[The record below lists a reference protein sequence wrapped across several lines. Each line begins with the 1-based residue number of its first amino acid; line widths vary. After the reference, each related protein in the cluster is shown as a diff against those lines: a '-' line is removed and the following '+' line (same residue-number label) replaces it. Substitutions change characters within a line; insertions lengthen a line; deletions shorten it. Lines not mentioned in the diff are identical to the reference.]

1 MTREVA
7 QVMRLVSVFGL
18 ALVACL
24 PTPAPAPPVDGEAT
38 PEGACA
44 NLERLECPEAEPAT
58 NGVTCPEV
66 LRKMARLLDPKLACV
81 AHAGDIAAV
90 RACGTVRCRP

>member
-1 MTREVA
+1 MKR
-7 QVMRLVSVFGL
+7 L
-18 ALVACL
+18 ALVLGLVVAACL
-24 PTPAPAPPVDGEAT
+24 PAPAPPVDGEAS

-81 AHAGDIAAV
+81 ARAGDVVAV
-90 RACGTVRCRP
+90 RACGTVRCVP